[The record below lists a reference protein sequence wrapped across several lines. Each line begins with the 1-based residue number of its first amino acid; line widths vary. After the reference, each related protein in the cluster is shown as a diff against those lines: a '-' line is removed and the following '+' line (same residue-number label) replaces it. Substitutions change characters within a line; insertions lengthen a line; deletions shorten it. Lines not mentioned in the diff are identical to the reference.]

1 MGLLYERA
9 AVEFWEGVAAG
20 GRVDDA
26 AGDRSR
32 AEDDGARLSLN
43 GAGRNADDEA

>member
-20 GRVDDA
+20 ARVVDA
-26 AGDRSR
+26 AEDNSR
-32 AEDDGARLSLN
+32 AKDDGARLTSN
-43 GAGRNADDEA
+43 GAGRHVGGEE

>member
-20 GRVDDA
+20 GRVEDA
-26 AGDRSR
+26 AADRSWS
-32 AEDDGARLSLN
+32 EDDGARLRLN
-43 GAGRNADDEA
+43 GTGRKADGED

>member
-20 GRVDDA
+20 ARVENA
-26 AGDRSR
+26 TADRSW
-32 AEDDGARLSLN
+32 AEDVGARLTSN
-43 GAGRNADDEA
+43 GTGRKADGED

>member
-20 GRVDDA
+20 ARVDDA
-26 AGDRSR
+26 AEDRSR
-32 AEDDGARLSLN
+32 AEDDGARLTSN
-43 GAGRNADDEA
+43 GAGRDADGEA

>member
-20 GRVDDA
+20 ARVDGA
-26 AGDRSR
+26 APDRSR
-32 AEDDGARLSLN
+32 AEGDSGRLASNEAWPDVRGDG
-43 GAGRNADDEA
+43 